1 LTVPAPTRSVAAGI
15 AGSAALVAAL
25 TLAARAVGFGRV
37 FVFSGTVGAGCTG
50 TAYAAAN
57 QIPNVLFEVV
67 AGGALAGAVVPAI
80 AAALTRGGR
89 ADADRA
95 ASALLTW
102 TVLGL
107 LPVALLLGVLARPV
121 TGLFLHGSDCAGAVT
136 LATRMLVVFAPQVV
150 LYGVGIVL
158 TGVLQA
164 HHRFAGPALAPL
176 LSSVVVIAAYA
187 WYAVL
192 AGPAH
197 GQPAFLPSPAA
208 EAVLSGGTT
217 LGVVAL
223 SLPLLVP
230 ACRAGVRLR
239 PTLRFPAGTAPL
251 VRSLAG
257 AGVVAL
263 LAQQAAVVVVLALA
277 TRTGGEGALNVYQY
291 AQAVYLLPYAVLA
304 VPLATA
310 AFPRLSR
317 QAADGDAGGFAATS
331 AATTRAVI
339 VASAVGAAAL
349 AGVAPAVQALFAH
362 LDAVGGAV
370 FDALGP
376 AVTLFALGLPGWALV
391 AHLSRSLYALGR
403 GRAAATATAVG
414 WLVVVGASLVAVF
427 ALVPVR
433 GSAWAAVVG
442 LAAGNSVGMLVAGV
456 LLVLAVRRAAGPS
469 AVAGLAR
476 TTVRVAAIG
485 VVAALAARVVSGV
498 TLGSGRA
505 GTSRA
510 VVAALLAGLL
520 VLVVAGPALV
530 ALERETLAPVL
541 RRLRRGG
548 GDAAPASGDRARP
561 DPGPTG
567 QLDPGVESVLFVLAT
582 SGGGTGR
589 HVADLATGLAAAGST
604 VTVAGPA
611 GTLASLGL
619 PSSVAVAPVAI
630 AERPRPVADLRSV
643 LRLRRLARDLDVVH
657 AHGARAGALAVLA
670 ARTLRRRPAVVVTVH
685 NAAVGGRGVRA
696 VHAVL
701 TTVVARGADAVLGV
715 SGDLVAQLRA
725 RGARDAGRA
734 LVPAPPGRPAAR
746 TPAQVRADLRVP
758 DAAAVLVTVAR
769 LAPQKG
775 LDMLA
780 DALRLL
786 HDRRPDLTVVGA
798 VAGDGPLEP
807 ELRRAAA
814 EGVPLLLLGR
824 RDDVPDLLAAAD
836 VVVSASRWEGQPL
849 GLQEALRAGAAIVAT
864 DAGGTREVVGNAA
877 VLVAAGEAGAMADAI
892 ERLVDDLRRT
902 GGRGPGGVVEL
913 RAAAL
918 ARAAQLPTAQDAL
931 AQVIA
936 LYRRVRAGS
945 GNPAPDDGD
954 RRKAL
959 RKLP

>member
-1 LTVPAPTRSVAAGI
+1 
-15 AGSAALVAAL
+15 
-25 TLAARAVGFGRV
+25 
-37 FVFSGTVGAGCTG
+37 
-50 TAYAAAN
+50 
-57 QIPNVLFEVV
+57 
-67 AGGALAGAVVPAI
+67 
-80 AAALTRGGR
+80 
-89 ADADRA
+89 
-95 ASALLTW
+95 
-102 TVLGL
+102 
-107 LPVALLLGVLARPV
+107 
-121 TGLFLHGSDCAGAVT
+121 
-136 LATRMLVVFAPQVV
+136 M
-150 LYGVGIVL
+150 
-158 TGVLQA
+158 
-164 HHRFAGPALAPL
+164 
-176 LSSVVVIAAYA
+176 
-187 WYAVL
+187 
-192 AGPAH
+192 
-197 GQPAFLPSPAA
+197 
-208 EAVLSGGTT
+208 
-217 LGVVAL
+217 
-223 SLPLLVP
+223 
-230 ACRAGVRLR
+230 
-239 PTLRFPAGTAPL
+239 
-251 VRSLAG
+251 
-257 AGVVAL
+257 
-263 LAQQAAVVVVLALA
+263 VVLALA

-339 VASAVGAAAL
+339 VASVVGAAAL

-403 GRAAATATAVG
+403 GRAAAAATAVG
-414 WLVVVGASLVAVF
+414 WLVVVGASLVAVS

-520 VLVVAGPALV
+520 VLVVAGPVLA
-530 ALERETLAPVL
+530 ALERETLAPLL

-548 GDAAPASGDRARP
+548 GHAAPASGDRARP
-561 DPGPTG
+561 VELTGPTG

-589 HVADLATGLAAAGST
+589 HVADLAAGLASAGST

-619 PSSVAVAPVAI
+619 PSSVGVAPVAI
-630 AERPRPVADLRSV
+630 AERPRPVADLRAV
-643 LRLRRLARDLDVVH
+643 LRLRRLARDVDVVH

-725 RGARDAGRA
+725 RGARDAETRPGSRA
-734 LVPAPPGRPAAR
+734 ARPA
-746 TPAQVRADLRVP
+746 
-758 DAAAVLVTVAR
+758 
-769 LAPQKG
+769 
-775 LDMLA
+775 
-780 DALRLL
+780 
-786 HDRRPDLTVVGA
+786 
-798 VAGDGPLEP
+798 
-807 ELRRAAA
+807 
-814 EGVPLLLLGR
+814 
-824 RDDVPDLLAAAD
+824 
-836 VVVSASRWEGQPL
+836 
-849 GLQEALRAGAAIVAT
+849 
-864 DAGGTREVVGNAA
+864 
-877 VLVAAGEAGAMADAI
+877 
-892 ERLVDDLRRT
+892 
-902 GGRGPGGVVEL
+902 RGPDPG
-913 RAAAL
+913 
-918 ARAAQLPTAQDAL
+918 
-931 AQVIA
+931 
-936 LYRRVRAGS
+936 
-945 GNPAPDDGD
+945 
-954 RRKAL
+954 
-959 RKLP
+959 